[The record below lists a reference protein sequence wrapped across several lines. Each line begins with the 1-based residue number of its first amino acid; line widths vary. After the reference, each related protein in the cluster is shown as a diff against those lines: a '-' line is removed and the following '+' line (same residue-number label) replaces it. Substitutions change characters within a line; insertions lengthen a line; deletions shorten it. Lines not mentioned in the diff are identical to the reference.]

1 MIIIITI
8 IIVTEPFASFPLSLH
23 YHTPTKYPSPSYRSF
38 KYNKSTKLFH
48 MNLFPNQIFD
58 PSRCSASKPVGR
70 RTRECHRARS
80 PGSQGV
86 VVCAVR
92 FGPIQKQVIL
102 ILNPAARTIW
112 HLLQKQEM
120 EMNMQENQNDGYTS
134 PH

>member
-1 MIIIITI
+1 MLACH
-8 IIVTEPFASFPLSLH
+8 VTSFSGTKFH
-23 YHTPTKYPSPSYRSF
+23 VGTEESKYHIYF
-38 KYNKSTKLFH
+38 KHNKSTKLFH

-120 EMNMQENQNDGYTS
+120 ENEYAGKS
-134 PH
+134 K